1 MRLFAYLAWLLRG
14 LLFLLLLG
22 LVAKNMDPVTLHFFL
37 GKSWD
42 MPLTLAL
49 LVFLLLGVMLGVL
62 ACSGRWFRQRRE
74 ILTLKRE
81 LRAKEGAKHA
91 PPAAKA

>member
-1 MRLFAYLAWLLRG
+1 MKLFTYLVWLVRG
-14 LLFLLLLG
+14 LLFLLLLV

-37 GKSWD
+37 GRSWE

-49 LVFLLLGVMLGVL
+49 LVFLLLGVVLGVL

-74 ILTLKRE
+74 ILGLRRE
-81 LRAKEGAKHA
+81 LRAKDAGNHA
-91 PPAAKA
+91 SPAAKT

>member
-1 MRLFAYLAWLLRG
+1 MRLFTYLAWLFRG
-14 LLFLLLLG
+14 LLFLVLLV

-37 GKSWD
+37 GRSWD

-49 LVFLLLGVMLGVL
+49 LAFLLLGVVLGVL

-74 ILTLKRE
+74 ILALRRE
-81 LRAKEGAKHA
+81 LRARDTGGHA

>member
-1 MRLFAYLAWLLRG
+1 MRLFNYLVWLLRG
-14 LLFLLLLG
+14 LAFLLVLV
-22 LVAKNMDPVTLHFFL
+22 LVAKNMDSVTLHFFL

-42 MPLTLAL
+42 MPLMLAL
-49 LVFLLLGVMLGVL
+49 LAFLVLGVMLGVL

-74 ILTLKRE
+74 ILSLRRE
-81 LRAKEGAKHA
+81 LRTRDAGQA